1 MSATTPFSAARRH
14 ARGFALCAALLG
26 AAGVGPTQ
34 AQGALGDAAAK
45 AKFTVMLSRFVQWP
59 PGVWP
64 AESAP
69 LRVCVIHNSP
79 TVAQA
84 FARHAGE
91 TAGGRVVDIVPNPA
105 AASAAAPCNVVF
117 VDASAG
123 RHAGDAIV
131 RGSSAPT
138 LVIGAVDGFALQG
151 GMVELVNV
159 NDALRF
165 DVNVAALR
173 NARLGLS
180 SQVLKLARQLFE

>member
-1 MSATTPFSAARRH
+1 MSAATPLSALRRR
-14 ARGFALCAALLG
+14 ARGLAVCAALLG

-91 TAGGRVVDIVPNPA
+91 TAGGRTVDIVTNPA
-105 AASAAAPCNVVF
+105 GAGGATCNVVF

-138 LVIGAVDGFALQG
+138 LVVGTVDGFALQG

>member
-1 MSATTPFSAARRH
+1 MSATTPLSALRRR
-14 ARGFALCAALLG
+14 ARGLAVCAALLG

-34 AQGALGDAAAK
+34 AQGAQGDAAAK

-91 TAGGRVVDIVPNPA
+91 TAGGRAIAIVTNP
-105 AASAAAPCNVVF
+105 ASAAGSCNVVF

-138 LVIGAVDGFALQG
+138 LVVGAVDGFAQQG